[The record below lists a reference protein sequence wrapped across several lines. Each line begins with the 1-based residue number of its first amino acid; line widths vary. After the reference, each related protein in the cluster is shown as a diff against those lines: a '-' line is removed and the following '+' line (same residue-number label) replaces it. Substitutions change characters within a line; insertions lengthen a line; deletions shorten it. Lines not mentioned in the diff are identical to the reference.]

1 MAVQETITKFRAM
14 LSDCPWLL
22 GSKNIVDMPFK
33 DPNAP
38 KDKPSQTLPS
48 VTWPELNEL
57 LDYAA
62 DLDGPRAGKFAA
74 VNTKVGVEGTKMAN
88 YFSAERIAELNAG
101 HREVYRQFRELQERF
116 FLRTY
121 KSERGAE
128 YAKHGFCRRLETLV
142 RTIDQVYE
150 LLPPQQEKI
159 PDRDNVVDGTIAI
172 QAFTMNA
179 FGCLENIAWVW
190 LYEKNV
196 KNDDGT
202 DFDPMDVGL
211 GKKKLRKAL
220 TQQFR
225 DYLDRKRDWLENLI
239 EFRDSLA
246 HRIPLFIPPY
256 VVPMANAAKY
266 REFEKA
272 KWEEPAR
279 SDPEEYEKV
288 KAEQLKLCQFMPG
301 MTHSIFEASQVEF
314 HSQLLNDYVTIDEYG
329 RTLLNELDRDAE

>member
-1 MAVQETITKFRAM
+1 
-14 LSDCPWLL
+14 
-22 GSKNIVDMPFK
+22 
-33 DPNAP
+33 
-38 KDKPSQTLPS
+38 LPG

-62 DLDGPRAGKFAA
+62 DLDGPRAGNFAA
-74 VNTKVGVEGTKMAN
+74 VNTTVGVEGTKMAN

-225 DYLDRKRDWLENLI
+225 DYLDRKRDWRENLI

-246 HRIPLFIPPY
+246 HRIPLFIPPCSHGQCRQIQG
-256 VVPMANAAKY
+256 VRKGKVGGTRAKRSGGVREGQSRAIEALPVHAGHDALDIRGGVP
-266 REFEKA
+266 
-272 KWEEPAR
+272 
-279 SDPEEYEKV
+279 
-288 KAEQLKLCQFMPG
+288 
-301 MTHSIFEASQVEF
+301 
-314 HSQLLNDYVTIDEYG
+314 G
-329 RTLLNELDRDAE
+329 RIPQPIAQRLRHDRRIRPYTA